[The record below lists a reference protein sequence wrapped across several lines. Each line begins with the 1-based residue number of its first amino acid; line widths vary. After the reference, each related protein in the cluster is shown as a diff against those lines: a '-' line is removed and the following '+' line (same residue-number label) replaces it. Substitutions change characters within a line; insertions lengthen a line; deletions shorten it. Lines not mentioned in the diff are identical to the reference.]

1 MHTPLDAPLLLAVAL
16 LIALLAQPSAAG
28 RPDWMPEAPP
38 LPVTGRVVE
47 VSTVAE
53 LDHAVRQAHDGDTVM
68 VADGTYQLDHLLHL
82 RGRTNVTIR
91 GASGDPSKVVIR
103 GAGWEARE
111 GRFDLLV
118 VHGCSHITIA
128 HLTFTETQSYGIKLE
143 NTPLDGRGL
152 EDIQIYDCHFYNI
165 GTRMVKGTGGKHEP
179 VVRGSI
185 RYCHF
190 ENTKIP
196 PKSWLFDGDYIS
208 AIDCMRLVDWTIS
221 DNSFK
226 NIRGANGGGRGA
238 VFVWV
243 DSKNVV
249 TERNVFVGCD
259 RSIAYGNP
267 SGSNQD
273 PQSYHNTGGIICN
286 NFVVAGADKGIEIC
300 WANGVKVYHNTVL
313 ADVGKGWGIHC
324 HWNELRDV
332 RVAGNLVR
340 GQVLGDAAGVTV
352 EGNLT
357 VGIDDAWFRD
367 PREGDLHLTAA
378 AQAAMNTATRLREC
392 LEDFDGQARS
402 ASADVGAD
410 EYRRDAKLAPG

>member
-1 MHTPLDAPLLLAVAL
+1 MQVLLDVPVLPAAAVLL
-16 LIALLAQPSAAG
+16 ALLAQPAAAG
-28 RPDWMPEAPP
+28 RPEWMPEAPP

-47 VSTVAE
+47 VATVEE
-53 LDHAVRQAHDGDTVM
+53 LDHAVRQAHDGDTIM

-82 RGRTNVTIR
+82 RGRKNVTIR
-91 GASGDPSKVVIR
+91 GASGGPSKAVIT
-103 GAGWEARE
+103 GAGWDARE

-118 VHGCSHITIA
+118 LHGCSDITVA

-143 NTPLDGRGL
+143 NTPLNGRGL
-152 EDIQIYDCHFYNI
+152 ENIQIYDCEFYNI
-165 GTRMVKGTGGKHEP
+165 GTRMVKGTGGEHEP
-179 VVRGSI
+179 VVGGSI

-190 ENTKIP
+190 ENTKVP

-221 DNSFK
+221 DNSFR

-273 PQSYHNTGGIICN
+273 PQSYHNTGGIIRN

-300 WANGVKVYHNTVL
+300 WANGVKVYHNAVL
-313 ADVGKGWGIHC
+313 ADVGKGWGIHY

-332 RVAGNLVR
+332 HVANNLVR
-340 GQVLGDAAGVTV
+340 GRLLGDAAGVMV

-357 VGIDDAWFRD
+357 RGIENGWFRQ
-367 PREGDLHLTAA
+367 PQEGDLHLTAA
-378 AQAAMNTATRLREC
+378 AKAAMNVRSRLPEC
-392 LEDFDGQARS
+392 SEDFDGEARS
-402 ASADVGAD
+402 ANADVGAD
-410 EYRRDAKLAPG
+410 EYVPPK